1 MSKISNTIPATP
13 SYKPPNA
20 IENLISNVKAKTS
33 KNLKI
38 YLAVAIPIL
47 ILLIYAVY
55 KYNFSNRTANVISSL
70 DYTSTV
76 TSNIAP
82 LHNCFEID
90 VKKQYKLCDYYI
102 SSSFM
107 TPCVGNQHYDYVSN
121 DMITSVL
128 QSGARYIQIPICES
142 DVSYQAIPVV
152 GTTEYGQ
159 RIITSLNTLEI
170 TSVFKTIRGNAFSI
184 NNKSTN
190 YPLIVHLVLNTINPY
205 TLGVIADTIQEV
217 MSDILVDVS
226 KYKSFPI
233 FLEKLCNL
241 VGKIIIFATP
251 EYENN
256 VNLTK
261 YIVPTS
267 KLFEIYHFGELG
279 DLSIS
284 ADKIFTNSYTQRL
297 STKEQTASN
306 AAFKKKY
313 PSIDYMV
320 SNADTIGAAILADN
334 DLLNNLMCFN
344 KVGMTV
350 VKPQYPADVISKNY
364 DTSEGIFLGCQFT
377 TMNFQINDANLKTYL
392 DIFKTSS
399 FRLKPDSMRFSD
411 TEEPVKNLLSVYQSI
426 LQKDTNILNDFYY
439 KYNNLLLVF
448 ESYTI
453 PNTFMTQIETN
464 LRVNVGSTQTKDKFG
479 NTTYKKGIAQCFIP
493 RKSTM
498 GSSDNVSIYLESAAM
513 SGYFITLSGNS
524 FILQKLSTNKKE
536 LINQSFYVE
545 NGKTQDAEA
554 DGPLYSIRTV
564 ANKPEYKY
572 IAFENKLVK
581 AYTDTPQVIAHNNM
595 SFYINT
601 IKFNIIVKF
610 ITLFDDSFKTVAGN
624 MIGVLENNINDGTL
638 YYVAS
643 ASTNTSVNNNFNI
656 FKSKFTLQNK
666 DKKTYVSYNTTNQFL
681 YDKDIIP
688 TENSIFSIVPKSGYY
703 TILNT
708 SGENLILFNRNLIKF
723 AKIEDTQINENLF
736 KLDISYELI

>member
-1 MSKISNTIPATP
+1 
-13 SYKPPNA
+13 
-20 IENLISNVKAKTS
+20 
-33 KNLKI
+33 
-38 YLAVAIPIL
+38 
-47 ILLIYAVY
+47 
-55 KYNFSNRTANVISSL
+55 
-70 DYTSTV
+70 
-76 TSNIAP
+76 
-82 LHNCFEID
+82 
-90 VKKQYKLCDYYI
+90 
-102 SSSFM
+102 M

-205 TLGVIADTIQEV
+205 TLGVVADTIQEV

-256 VNLTK
+256 VNLAK

-297 STKEQTASN
+297 STKEQTASEV
-306 AAFKKKY
+306 AFKTKY

-320 SNADTIGAAILADN
+320 SNADTIGAAILSDN

-364 DTSEGIFLGCQFT
+364 DTSEAIFLGCQFT

-479 NTTYKKGIAQCFIP
+479 NTTYKNGIAQCFIP

-524 FILQKLSTNKKE
+524 FILQKLSTNTKE

-545 NGKTQDAEA
+545 NGKSQDAEA

-564 ANKPEYKY
+564 ATKPKYKY

-581 AYTDTPQVIAHNNM
+581 AYADTPQVVAHNNM
-595 SFYINT
+595 SFYINV
-601 IKFNIIVKF
+601 IKSNIIVKF
-610 ITLFDDSFKTVAGN
+610 ITLYDGSFKTVAGN
-624 MIGVLENNINDGTL
+624 MIGILENNINDGTS
-638 YYVAS
+638 YYLVPT
-643 ASTNTSVNNNFNI
+643 STNTSVNNNFDI
-656 FKSKFTLQNK
+656 FKSQFRLRNK
-666 DKKTYVSYNTTNQFL
+666 DTKTYVSYNSTNHFL

-688 TENSIFSIVPKSGYY
+688 TEYSIFTITPKSGYY

-723 AKIEDTQINENLF
+723 VKIEDTPINENLF